1 MKLKHFLPLL
11 RLTVPAAILTY
22 LVWSVASSPEQVENL
37 RMIFSGGT
45 RWHLVGLAFLVAL
58 SALTITIVR
67 WYLLVITIGLPFTLM
82 AALRLGFLGYLL
94 NFVGV
99 GGVGGDLFK
108 AIILAR
114 QQKERRAE
122 AFATV
127 VVDRLVGL
135 YSLLVVTAVVSLTLD
150 WQTAPLVIQ
159 TGARIVRISAV
170 VGTILGGLMLLPGF
184 SNGSLSEFL
193 VGLPKVG
200 GGFQRVMDA
209 LRLYQRRPRV
219 LALIGVMSLMVHVLF
234 AFSVYCV
241 AHGVLPSAPTYPEML
256 IISPMAMVFAAIP
269 IAPGGLGTLELALSY
284 LYTQVPVAGFP
295 EGEGLSTALGF
306 RAITIGLAFIGA
318 LFYWLNRET
327 VQSAYREAEE
337 EHDRDKAALVEDRG
351 TPQNEPA

>member
-1 MKLKHFLPLL
+1 MKFKHCLPLL

-22 LVWSVASSPEQVENL
+22 LIYSVASNPDQVANL
-37 RMIFSGGT
+37 RLIFSGGT
-45 RWHLVGLAFLVAL
+45 RWYLIGLAFLVAL
-58 SALTITIVR
+58 AALTITILR
-67 WYLLVITIGLPFTLM
+67 WYLLVITLGLPFTLVG
-82 AALRLGFLGYLL
+82 ALRLGFLGYLL

-114 QQKERRAE
+114 QQMERRAE

-127 VVDRLVGL
+127 VVDRLIGL
-135 YSLLVVTAVVSLTLD
+135 YSLLVVTALVSLTID
-150 WQTAPLVIQ
+150 FQTASLIVQ
-159 TGARIVRISAV
+159 TGARAVRVCAV
-170 VGTILGGLMLLPGF
+170 VGTILGGLMLMPGF
-184 SNGSLSEFL
+184 SNGSFSEFL

-200 GGFQRVMDA
+200 GAFQRVMDA
-209 LRLYQRRPRV
+209 IRLYRGRPDV
-219 LALIGVMSLMVHVLF
+219 LALIGVMSLMVHILF

-241 AHGVLPSAPTYPEML
+241 AHGVFPHAPTYAEML

-284 LYTQVPVAGFP
+284 LYTQVPAESFT

-318 LFYWLNRET
+318 LFYWLNRDT
-327 VQSAYREAEE
+327 VQSAYR
-337 EHDRDKAALVEDRG
+337 DVEQEQDQQEK
-351 TPQNEPA
+351 PSANENSPISPESE